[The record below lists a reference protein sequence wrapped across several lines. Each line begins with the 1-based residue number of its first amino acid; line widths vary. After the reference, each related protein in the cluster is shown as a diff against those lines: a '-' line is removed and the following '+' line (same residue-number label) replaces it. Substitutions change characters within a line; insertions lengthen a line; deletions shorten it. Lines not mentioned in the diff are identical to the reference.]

1 MDIQSYKEEFYQQGF
16 TVIRNCIPLD
26 LIQDSRSI
34 IQKRLSKLLEAEF
47 DYNEG
52 ITEAIKIYRQL
63 DIQDLIHG
71 ELRAYGVKKK
81 ILLQP
86 EILETLIHFIG
97 PDLACQSPGT
107 LLINLPWKTEA
118 MYQKKWHQE
127 VWSGASIKNV
137 YVWTPL
143 SMNQSVGGLDF
154 MEQSH
159 LWGLV
164 PNRNREPTELPDKFE
179 VVTPTVAE
187 GDAIVFHPLTMHR
200 TSSNTSSL
208 PRIAIAQAIRNM
220 YHPFSGLEHHLSWQ
234 SFHLSPVA
242 KIERALGNPHLTPF
256 RTLDGSL
263 QLGYGSKKAVDGIL
277 E

>member
-1 MDIQSYKEEFYQQGF
+1 MDIQSYKEEFYQRGF
-16 TVIRNCIPLD
+16 AVIRNCIPLD
-26 LIQDSRSI
+26 LIQNSRLI
-34 IQKRLSKLLEAEF
+34 IQEKLSKLLEKEL

-52 ITEAIKIYRQL
+52 IIEAIKIYRQL
-63 DIQDLIHG
+63 DIQNLIHE
-71 ELRAYGVKKK
+71 ELRASGVKKK

-86 EILETLIHFIG
+86 KILETLIHFIG

-118 MYQKKWHQE
+118 IYQKKWHQE
-127 VWSGASIKNV
+127 VWSGSSIKNV
-137 YVWTPL
+137 HVWTPL
-143 SMNQSVGGLDF
+143 SMNQSEGGLDF
-154 MEQSH
+154 MEESH

-164 PNRNREPTELPDKFE
+164 PNRNREPMELPDKFE
-179 VVTPTVAE
+179 VITPTAAE
-187 GDAIVFHPLTMHR
+187 GDAIIFHSLTMHR

-208 PRIAIAQAIRNM
+208 PRVAIAQATRNM

-242 KIERALGNPHLTPF
+242 RVERALGNPYLSPF
-256 RTLDGSL
+256 RTLGGSL
-263 QLGYGSKKAVDGIL
+263 QLGYDGKKTLDGIL